1 MDYDIA
7 IEFKCHY
14 LKMLGVHNMKLD
26 FRYLK
31 KADGSKILQVRSA
44 VYVFDKPK
52 KWYKPYDVT
61 GKYIWNEWHTIREEE
76 ESAVLQK

>member
-1 MDYDIA
+1 
-7 IEFKCHY
+7 
-14 LKMLGVHNMKLD
+14 MKLD

-61 GKYIWNEWHTIREEE
+61 GQYIWTEWHTIREEE